1 MKLSMQNK
9 TSHHLED
16 NDEFYFDN
24 DILNDKVHLFFK
36 SNRISVDEYSIRGH
50 QFLNSF
56 ELSINTLGI
65 EHDTM
70 LKKLGNIIFA
80 RIKQLEKEIG
90 TLEPGKTADVVIVE
104 GDPLKDIKSLQN
116 NILDEEKE
124 LTVSKK
130 DFDQNGKELS
140 QVELEK

>member
-36 SNRISVDEYSIRGH
+36 SNRNSVDEYSIRGH

-80 RIKQLEKEIG
+80 RIKQLEKDYEMIRNYEDSAKKPKMA
-90 TLEPGKTADVVIVE
+90 TPEQNAE
-104 GDPLKDIKSLQN
+104 FNRQLKDVLINQA
-116 NILDEEKE
+116 KE
-124 LTVSKK
+124 
-130 DFDQNGKELS
+130 QA
-140 QVELEK
+140 

>member
-36 SNRISVDEYSIRGH
+36 SNRNSVDEYTIRGH

-80 RIKQLEKEIG
+80 RIKQIEKDMEM
-90 TLEPGKTADVVIVE
+90 
-104 GDPLKDIKSLQN
+104 IKEYERTNDETILQ
-116 NILDEEKE
+116 K
-124 LTVSKK
+124 LTN
-130 DFDQNGKELS
+130 QE
-140 QVELEK
+140 QA